1 MTGAAWETIA
11 ALDDRVSEMTGRG
24 SCLLPLLLLL
34 ASNEVSGGRPSGRT
48 GGTSGEGREVRWNT
62 AGVEVV
68 RSSRDQNQEEG
79 LVVGAIYKGK
89 SSLAACSLLV
99 DGEEVDVDGEKV
111 KDSKG
116 RGVDWATAWEE
127 GCGLRLLKWPEQ
139 SVKVTMLLSKGGLF
153 QQDKLRQINVIIH
166 MEDQLLTRFTDPE
179 ADNIPTHYNITID
192 PDLLS
197 TSRTTKF
204 KGRAEV
210 EMLVGSGS
218 TGKKLALHMDSMQ
231 LDRVKAW
238 GRRRDYRSIVTDA
251 NIVYHPK

>member
-1 MTGAAWETIA
+1 M
-11 ALDDRVSEMTGRG
+11 
-24 SCLLPLLLLL
+24 
-34 ASNEVSGGRPSGRT
+34 
-48 GGTSGEGREVRWNT
+48 
-62 AGVEVV
+62 
-68 RSSRDQNQEEG
+68 
-79 LVVGAIYKGK
+79 
-89 SSLAACSLLV
+89 
-99 DGEEVDVDGEKV
+99 
-111 KDSKG
+111 
-116 RGVDWATAWEE
+116 
-127 GCGLRLLKWPEQ
+127 RLLKWPKQ
-139 SVKVTMLLSKGGLF
+139 SVKVTIVLSKGGLF
-153 QQDKLRQINVIIH
+153 QQDKLRRINVMIH
-166 MEDQLLTRFTDPE
+166 MEDRLLTRFTDHE
-179 ADNIPTHYNITID
+179 ANNLPTHYNITID

>member
-1 MTGAAWETIA
+1 MT
-11 ALDDRVSEMTGRG
+11 

-34 ASNEVSGGRPSGRT
+34 ASNEVFGGRPAGRR
-48 GGTSGEGREVRWNT
+48 GGASGEGKEVRWNT
-62 AGVEVV
+62 AGMEVV

-89 SSLAACSLLV
+89 SLVAACSLLV

-116 RGVDWATAWEE
+116 RGVEWATAWEE
-127 GCGLRLLKWPEQ
+127 GCGLRLLKWPKQ
-139 SVKVTMLLSKGGLF
+139 SVKVTIVLSKGGLF
-153 QQDKLRQINVIIH
+153 QQDKLRRINVMIH
-166 MEDQLLTRFTDPE
+166 MEDRLLTRFTDHE
-179 ADNIPTHYNITID
+179 ANNLPTHYNITID

-238 GRRRDYRSIVTDA
+238 GRRRDYRNIVTDA

>member
-1 MTGAAWETIA
+1 M
-11 ALDDRVSEMTGRG
+11 
-24 SCLLPLLLLL
+24 
-34 ASNEVSGGRPSGRT
+34 
-48 GGTSGEGREVRWNT
+48 

-68 RSSRDQNQEEG
+68 RSSREQNKEEG

-99 DGEEVDVDGEKV
+99 DGEEVEVVGEKV

-116 RGVDWATAWEE
+116 RGVEWATAWDE
-127 GCGLRLLKWPEQ
+127 GCGLRLLKWPKQ
-139 SVKVTMLLSKGGLF
+139 SVKVTMLLAKGGLF
-153 QQDKLRQINVIIH
+153 EQDKLRNINVIIH

-179 ADNIPTHYNITID
+179 ANNIPTHYNITID

-197 TSRTTKF
+197 TSLTTKF

-210 EMLVGSGS
+210 EMVVGVGS
-218 TGKKLALHMDSMQ
+218 TGKKLAMHMDSMQ
-231 LDRVKAW
+231 LERVKAW
-238 GRRRDYRSIVTDA
+238 GRRRDYTNIVTDA